1 MLHHREQQQR
11 LQEKLRRE
19 LGPVVLAALR
29 DPDITE
35 VMLNPDGSLW
45 VESQRDG
52 MRDTGARMSGI
63 QAENLIGTVA
73 SMLGTVVNT
82 GSPIVEGELPLDGN
96 RFEGILP
103 PVSTAP
109 VFVIR
114 KRAGLVYTL
123 DDYVTA
129 GIVEPWQAEALR
141 EAIRTRQNIVI
152 AGGTASGKTTLANAL
167 IHEMVV
173 LGDPAVRF
181 VILEDTRELQC
192 TARNAIQLRP
202 GDVAD
207 LTRLARVTMRL
218 RPDRIVIGEVRGA
231 EALALLK
238 AWNTGHPGGLTT
250 VHANSAA
257 AALVR
262 LDALIQEAGVP
273 PQPQLVVE
281 AVDILVFIARTPD
294 GRRVRDLAEVIG
306 CDATTGSRHPRRGSR
321 GGGDRTSHAM
331 GRAAPDDPRE
341 PQRHGGTRS
350 HHGRRHRD
358 GAGVR
363 LYRARLWRSEA
374 LWRRIRWCPRS
385 RGAELHD
392 GGRLGRG
399 DLLMDAPRRAPIHLA
414 LTRPL

>member
-1 MLHHREQQQR
+1 MIHHREQHQR

-19 LGPVVLAALR
+19 LGLNVLTALR
-29 DPDITE
+29 DPDVTE

-52 MRDTGARMSGI
+52 QLDTGARMSGI

-73 SMLGTVVNT
+73 SMLGTVVNA

-167 IHEMVV
+167 IHEMVA
-173 LGDPAVRF
+173 LGDPTVRF

-192 TARNAIQLRP
+192 TARNAIQLRT

-262 LDALIQEAGVP
+262 LDTLIQEAGVP

-281 AVDILVFIARTPD
+281 AVDLLVFIARTAE
-294 GRRVRDLAEVIG
+294 GRCVRELATVTG
-306 CDATTGSRHPRRGSR
+306 CDPTTGYRLESLTGPSK
-321 GGGDRTSHAM
+321 GGFA
-331 GRAAPDDPRE
+331 
-341 PQRHGGTRS
+341 
-350 HHGRRHRD
+350 
-358 GAGVR
+358 
-363 LYRARLWRSEA
+363 
-374 LWRRIRWCPRS
+374 
-385 RGAELHD
+385 
-392 GGRLGRG
+392 
-399 DLLMDAPRRAPIHLA
+399 
-414 LTRPL
+414 

>member
-1 MLHHREQQQR
+1 MLHQREQHQR

-19 LGPVVLAALR
+19 LGLNVLTALR

-45 VESQRDG
+45 VESQRG
-52 MRDTGARMSGI
+52 GQLDTGARMSGI

-73 SMLGTVVNT
+73 SMLGTVVNA

-114 KRAGLVYTL
+114 KRPSVVYTL
-123 DDYVTA
+123 DDYVTTR
-129 GIVEPWQAEALR
+129 IIEPWQAEALR

-167 IHEMVV
+167 IHEMVA
-173 LGDPAVRF
+173 LGGQSERF

-192 TARNAIQLRP
+192 TARNAVQLRT

-207 LTRLARVTMRL
+207 LAHLTRVTMRL
-218 RPDRIVIGEVRGA
+218 RPDRIVIGEVRGV

-262 LDALIQEAGVP
+262 LDTLIQEAGVP

-281 AVDILVFIARTPD
+281 AVDLLVFIAQTAE
-294 GRRVRDLAEVIG
+294 GRRVRDLAAVTG
-306 CDATTGSRHPRRGSR
+306 CDVTTGYRLESLTSSSR
-321 GGGDRTSHAM
+321 GG
-331 GRAAPDDPRE
+331 
-341 PQRHGGTRS
+341 
-350 HHGRRHRD
+350 
-358 GAGVR
+358 
-363 LYRARLWRSEA
+363 
-374 LWRRIRWCPRS
+374 
-385 RGAELHD
+385 
-392 GGRLGRG
+392 
-399 DLLMDAPRRAPIHLA
+399 LA
-414 LTRPL
+414 

>member
-1 MLHHREQQQR
+1 LHHREQEQR

-19 LGPVVLAALR
+19 AGPVVLAALR

-73 SMLGTVVNT
+73 SMLGTVVNA

-114 KRAGLVYTL
+114 KRADLVYTL

-129 GIVEPWQAEALR
+129 EIMEP
-141 EAIRTRQNIVI
+141 
-152 AGGTASGKTTLANAL
+152 
-167 IHEMVV
+167 
-173 LGDPAVRF
+173 
-181 VILEDTRELQC
+181 
-192 TARNAIQLRP
+192 
-202 GDVAD
+202 
-207 LTRLARVTMRL
+207 
-218 RPDRIVIGEVRGA
+218 
-231 EALALLK
+231 
-238 AWNTGHPGGLTT
+238 WNTGHPGGITT

-262 LDALIQEAGVP
+262 LDTLIQEAGVP

-281 AVDILVFIARTPD
+281 AVDLLVFIARTAE
-294 GRRVRDLAEVIG
+294 GRCVRELATVTG
-306 CDATTGSRHPRRGSR
+306 CDPTTGY
-321 GGGDRTSHAM
+321 
-331 GRAAPDDPRE
+331 
-341 PQRHGGTRS
+341 
-350 HHGRRHRD
+350 
-358 GAGVR
+358 R
-363 LYRARLWRSEA
+363 LES
-374 LWRRIRWCPRS
+374 
-385 RGAELHD
+385 
-392 GGRLGRG
+392 
-399 DLLMDAPRRAPIHLA
+399 
-414 LTRPL
+414 LT

>member
-1 MLHHREQQQR
+1 MLHHREQYQR

-19 LGPVVLAALR
+19 LGLNVLTALR

-52 MRDTGARMSGI
+52 MHDTGARMSEI

-109 VFVIR
+109 AFVIR

-167 IHEMVV
+167 IHEMVA
-173 LGDPAVRF
+173 LGDPTVRF

-192 TARNAIQLRP
+192 TARNAIQLRT

-238 AWNTGHPGGLTT
+238 AWNTGHPGGITT

-257 AALVR
+257 AALIR
-262 LDALIQEAGVP
+262 LDTLIQEAGVP

-281 AVDILVFIARTPD
+281 AVDLLVFIARTAE
-294 GRRVRDLAEVIG
+294 GRCVRELATVTG
-306 CDATTGSRHPRRGSR
+306 CDPTTGYRLESLTSASK
-321 GGGDRTSHAM
+321 GGFA
-331 GRAAPDDPRE
+331 
-341 PQRHGGTRS
+341 
-350 HHGRRHRD
+350 
-358 GAGVR
+358 
-363 LYRARLWRSEA
+363 
-374 LWRRIRWCPRS
+374 
-385 RGAELHD
+385 
-392 GGRLGRG
+392 
-399 DLLMDAPRRAPIHLA
+399 
-414 LTRPL
+414 